1 MSNGLLGIDALG
13 YIAGLLTTL
22 SCVPQVVKSWRT
34 RSVHD
39 LSTVMLV
46 MLSAGLMFWIVY
58 GIERDDWPI
67 LLTNGVSLLLWISL
81 LWLKL
86 REPRE
91 RAG

>member
-1 MSNGLLGIDALG
+1 MSNGLAGIDALG

-39 LSTVMLV
+39 LSIVMLV

-86 REPRE
+86 REPR

>member
-39 LSTVMLV
+39 LSIVMLV

-86 REPRE
+86 REPR
-91 RAG
+91 RAD